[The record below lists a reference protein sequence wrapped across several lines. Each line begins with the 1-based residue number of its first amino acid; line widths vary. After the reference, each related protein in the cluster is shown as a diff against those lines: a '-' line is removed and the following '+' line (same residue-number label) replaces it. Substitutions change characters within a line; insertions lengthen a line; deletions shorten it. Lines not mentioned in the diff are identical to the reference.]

1 MLMTKLS
8 RELYR
13 ELEEKDRERFEE
25 GIKRIMADGG
35 NLETT
40 LKILK
45 EGIEE
50 KDALPF
56 ATKITK
62 ELWKKLEG
70 GQEYGKIDK

>member
-1 MLMTKLS
+1 MLTTKLS

-13 ELEEKDRERFEE
+13 EIEGKDRERLEE

-40 LKILK
+40 LEVLR

-50 KDALPF
+50 KDALQF
-56 ATKITK
+56 AIKLTK
-62 ELWKKLEG
+62 ELWKELDG
-70 GQEYGKIDK
+70 GQEYGKIN

>member
-8 RELYR
+8 KKLYK
-13 ELEEKDRERFEE
+13 ELEEKDRERLEE

-56 ATKITK
+56 AEKTTK
-62 ELWKKLEG
+62 EIWKKVER
-70 GQEYGKIDK
+70 EN

>member
-1 MLMTKLS
+1 MLKTKLS

-13 ELEEKDRERFEE
+13 EIEGKDRERLEE

-40 LKILK
+40 LEVLR

-56 ATKITK
+56 AEKITK
-62 ELWKKLEG
+62 EIWKKVER
-70 GQEYGKIDK
+70 EM